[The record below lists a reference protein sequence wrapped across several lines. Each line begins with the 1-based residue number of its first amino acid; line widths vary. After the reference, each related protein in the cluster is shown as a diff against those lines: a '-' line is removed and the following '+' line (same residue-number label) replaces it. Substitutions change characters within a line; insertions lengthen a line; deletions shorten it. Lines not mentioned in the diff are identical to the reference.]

1 MMISDDAIYLRGVSP
16 ALLWI
21 SEFTVLPTVAGHV
34 VIGQCSLASLS
45 LATVGRRLGGQRVSH
60 SSLHWRWLGRHSLL
74 LRLPDVFQNPEL
86 NRARHFVGAKHTN
99 CPASRIPVGR
109 GATRPVYRETSLTVH
124 LRAQ

>member
-45 LATVGRRLGGQRVSH
+45 LATVGRRLGGQRVSR
-60 SSLHWRWLGRHSLL
+60 SSLHWLWLGRRSL
-74 LRLPDVFQNPEL
+74 LRLPDLFQNLEL
-86 NRARHFVGAKHTN
+86 NRAWHFVGAKHTN
-99 CPASRIPVGR
+99 CPAGRIPAGR
-109 GATRPVYRETSLTVH
+109 RATRPVDGYTSLAVH
-124 LRAQ
+124 